1 MEGSVFD
8 KGFFVLEILKIIQ
21 GIDTGLCQIL
31 QHEIEDL
38 CQDIGIVVGTV
49 GNILIVRNVV
59 GTAHIAQTVG
69 SSVL

>member
-21 GIDTGLCQIL
+21 SVDTRLRQIL

-38 CQDIGIVVGTV
+38 C
-49 GNILIVRNVV
+49 
-59 GTAHIAQTVG
+59 
-69 SSVL
+69 